1 MYFDMK
7 NYLKNT
13 RNHAAVSVKDSK
25 LINHLTSEIALIERE
40 SHKLAIIRR
49 G

>member
-13 RNHAAVSVKDSK
+13 RNHAVSVKDSK

>member
-1 MYFDMK
+1 MK

-13 RNHAAVSVKDSK
+13 RNHTVKQALSVKDSK